1 MKSLKSIVLCA
12 LVVLCASVAFA
23 ASVEIVDQAY
33 VKEHLG
39 KPGFVLVDVRS
50 PENFNGES
58 PKAGIKG
65 GHIPG
70 AINVFDGEFDSMTQE
85 QLDSM
90 GLTKDV
96 TVIVYCNSGHRS
108 NIMGEKMVKMGYESV
123 KNYKGSIIDWQKDPS
138 NPIEPAVA
146 N

>member
-1 MKSLKSIVLCA
+1 MKNLKSLALSIMI
-12 LVVLCASVAFA
+12 VLCASVAFA
-23 ASVEIVDQAY
+23 ASVEIVDQSY
-33 VKEHLG
+33 VKENLG
-39 KPGFVLVDVRS
+39 KPGFFLVDVRS

-58 PKAGIKG
+58 PKKGIKG

-108 NIMGEKMVKMGYESV
+108 NIIAQKMVKMGYQSV

-138 NPIEPAVA
+138 NPIEPAVD

>member
-12 LVVLCASVAFA
+12 FVVLCASVAFA
-23 ASVEIVDQAY
+23 ASVENVNQTYI
-33 VKEHLG
+33 KEHLG

-58 PKAGIKG
+58 PRKGIKG

-85 QLDSM
+85 QLNSM
-90 GLTKDV
+90 GLSKDV
-96 TVIVYCNSGHRS
+96 TAVLYCNSGKRS
-108 NIMGEKMVKMGYESV
+108 GAMAKKLIKMGYESV
-123 KNYKGSIIDWQKDPS
+123 KNYDGGIIDWQKDPS
-138 NPIEPAVA
+138 NPIEPASA

>member
-1 MKSLKSIVLCA
+1 MRNLKCLALSIM
-12 LVVLCASVAFA
+12 VVLCASVAFA
-23 ASVEIVDQAY
+23 ASVENVDQAY

-58 PKAGIKG
+58 PRKGVKG

-70 AINVFDGEFDSMTQE
+70 AINVFDDEFDSMTQE

-90 GLTKDV
+90 GLTKEI
-96 TVIVYCNSGHRS
+96 TVIVYCNSGKRS
-108 NIMGEKMVKMGYESV
+108 GAMAKKMAGMGYESI
-123 KNYKGSIIDWQKDPS
+123 KNYDGGIIDWQKDPS
-138 NPIEPAVA
+138 NPIEPITK
-146 N
+146 

>member
-50 PENFNGES
+50 PENFNGEA
-58 PKAGIKG
+58 PRDDIKG

-70 AINVFDGEFDSMTQE
+70 AINVHDKDLDSMTQE

-96 TVIVYCNSGHRS
+96 TVIVYCNSGKRS
-108 NIMGEKMVKMGYESV
+108 GAMADKLVKMGYESV
-123 KNYKGSIIDWQKDPS
+123 KNYEGSIIDWQKDPS

>member
-1 MKSLKSIVLCA
+1 MRSLKCFALCA
-12 LVVLCASVAFA
+12 LVVLCVSVAFA

-33 VKEHLG
+33 VKENLG

-58 PKAGIKG
+58 PKEGVKG

-70 AINVFDGEFDSMTQE
+70 AINVFDEEFGSMTQE

-96 TVIVYCNSGHRS
+96 TVITYCNSGKRS
-108 NIMGEKMVKMGYESV
+108 CVIAKKMVEMGYGSV
-123 KNYKGSIIDWQKDPS
+123 KNYEGGIIDWQKDPS
-138 NPIEPAVA
+138 NPIEPVTE
-146 N
+146 